1 MRDSFTLF
9 LQMNIIPYVLRSVR
23 ERPTNMICG
32 LCSYLFDKALFILDV
47 MVFSTEVVWNEL
59 WTNDKVAGEGFSS
72 PFTDYFL
79 YYSAL
84 ALDSFSLS
92 GGANSS
98 LSAAA
103 PGTC

>member
-32 LCSYLFDKALFILDV
+32 MRFSWSDNALFIWDV
-47 MVFSTEVVWNEL
+47 LVFSTEVVWNEL

-92 GGANSS
+92 GEANSS

-103 PGTC
+103 PGIC